1 MIKTYKLIRN
11 KNFIIIEERL
21 KKPCLSNGNV
31 TLVDYEPRKTLSL
44 ARIKTIRKTYIKV
57 NK

>member
-1 MIKTYKLIRN
+1 MIKTYKLIKN

-31 TLVDYEPRKTLSL
+31 TLVDYVPRKTLSL
-44 ARIKTIRKTYIKV
+44 CKIKTITKRYIKV

>member
-1 MIKTYKLIRN
+1 MIKTYKLIKN

-21 KKPCLSNGNV
+21 KKTCLSNGNV
-31 TLVDYEPRKTLSL
+31 TLVDYVPRKTLSL
-44 ARIKTIRKTYIKV
+44 CKIKTITKRYIKV